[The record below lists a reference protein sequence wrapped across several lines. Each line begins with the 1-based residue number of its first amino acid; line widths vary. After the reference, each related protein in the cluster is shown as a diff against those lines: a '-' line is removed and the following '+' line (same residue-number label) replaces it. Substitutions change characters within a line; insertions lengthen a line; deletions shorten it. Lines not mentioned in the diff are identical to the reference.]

1 MFWDVRLIQQVIQAI
16 YYLFFSTSS
25 TVHTNTTLL
34 YYYILCTGHS
44 TLNII
49 TSPSWGARHHVSHAC
64 ELRKLETAE
73 FLGLYCLS
81 PLINSANSA
90 VIMRSLSKPVTMW
103 HIPPICSSP
112 MSPTRKHTAIAIWP
126 YLLAFAL

>member
-64 ELRKLETAE
+64 ELWKLETVE

-81 PLINSANSA
+81 LLINSANS
-90 VIMRSLSKPVTMW
+90 MRSLSKPVMMW
-103 HIPPICSSP
+103 HIPPIWSSP
-112 MSPTRKHTAIAIWP
+112 MAPTRKHTANAISP
-126 YLLAFAL
+126 SLLSFACSR